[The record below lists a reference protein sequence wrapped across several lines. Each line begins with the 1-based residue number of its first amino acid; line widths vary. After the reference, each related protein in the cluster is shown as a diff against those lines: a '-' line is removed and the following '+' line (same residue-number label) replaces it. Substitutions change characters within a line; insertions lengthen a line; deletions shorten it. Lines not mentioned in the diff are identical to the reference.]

1 MNNFNNGLNNIY
13 VKIQT
18 YFICLLPI
26 SLIFSIFVA
35 DLIIVT
41 LFFVFLIFCIK
52 NKDYSYFNNI
62 YFKCFFVYWVYIT
75 LLSFFSEN
83 FFESFKSSFT
93 YIRFIIFPII
103 VFYCISHDKKFL
115 KYFFYST
122 IITLILLICDS
133 LYEFYYGKN
142 IFGYGNLEKGRLVSF
157 FKDEYIL
164 GTYVSKLFF
173 LVASLWFFLF
183 DAKSTKHNLFFG
195 IFYLFSFLVV
205 FLSGDRMPFLLF
217 SLGTIIFLILS
228 KYKLSLKLLFATIS
242 ILFITLT
249 LFFNQNIYDR
259 LIKKTLLEFGSE
271 KGIVEGS
278 RLYKIELEN
287 GKEITFLT
295 QHYNYFITSY
305 KIFKE
310 NPIFGKGNRGFKIN
324 CHKYKIDC
332 CSCASHPHN
341 IYMQLLSE
349 NGILGFLFFFS
360 IFLWISYIF
369 FIQFLKKIQKD
380 SSNIISNSKL
390 CVLICIYLNLWP
402 IAQTG
407 SLFNNWLSII
417 YFLPIGFLLNELNFK
432 ENKIIK

>member
-1 MNNFNNGLNNIY
+1 MNNYNNDLNNIY
-13 VKIQT
+13 TKIQT

-26 SLIFSIFVA
+26 SLIFSIFIA

-41 LFFVFLIFCIK
+41 LFFSFLIICIK
-52 NKDYSYFNNI
+52 NKNYSYFNNI
-62 YFKCFFVYWVYIT
+62 YFKYFFVYWIYIT

-83 FFESFKSSFT
+83 FLESFKSSFT

-103 VFYCISHDKKFL
+103 VFYCIQYDKKFL
-115 KYFFYST
+115 KYFFYS
-122 IITLILLICDS
+122 IGITFVLLICDS
-133 LYEFYYGKN
+133 LYEFYFGKN

-157 FKDEYIL
+157 FKDEYVL
-164 GTYVSKLFF
+164 GSYISKLFF
-173 LVASLWFFLF
+173 LIASLWFFLF
-183 DAKSTKHNLFFG
+183 DSKSIKQNLFFG
-195 IFYLFSFLVV
+195 VFYLFSFLVV

-217 SLGTIIFLILS
+217 SFGTIIFLILS
-228 KYKLSLKLLFATIS
+228 KYKISFKILFVTIS
-242 ILFITLT
+242 IFFITLT
-249 LFFNQNIYDR
+249 LLLNQNLYDR
-259 LIKKTLLEFGSE
+259 LIKKTLFEFGLE
-271 KGIVEGS
+271 KGLVEGS
-278 RLYKIELEN
+278 RLYKIEIEN

-310 NPIFGKGNRGFKIN
+310 NPIFGKGNKGFKNN
-324 CHKYKIDC
+324 CQKYKIDC

-349 NGILGFLFFFS
+349 NGIIGFLFFFS

-369 FIQFLKKIQKD
+369 FIQFLKKLQKD
-380 SSNIISNSKL
+380 NSNIISNSKL

-407 SLFNNWLSII
+407 NLFNNWLSII